1 MFKPQSDS
9 DSESVVQQN
18 LNIST
23 FYDLNS
29 CLISCKMRSI
39 IDWSQPVMH
48 CCGGGLSLI
57 LLCSISNAPLI
68 MEGPSNNVS
77 SFLCPSP
84 PHDVCC
90 SLHICAVLW
99 TTMEAEE
106 AILWSVGLL
115 GMDHQSAKCTS
126 GCLLYQTNTYCRFS
140 VFLPVSG

>member
-9 DSESVVQQN
+9 DCCCATKSEH
-18 LNIST
+18 LNI
-23 FYDLNS
+23 L
-29 CLISCKMRSI
+29 
-39 IDWSQPVMH
+39 WSKFLFNFLQNEINYRLECQPVTH

-77 SFLCPSP
+77 PFLCPSP

-90 SLHICAVLW
+90 SLHICAVPW